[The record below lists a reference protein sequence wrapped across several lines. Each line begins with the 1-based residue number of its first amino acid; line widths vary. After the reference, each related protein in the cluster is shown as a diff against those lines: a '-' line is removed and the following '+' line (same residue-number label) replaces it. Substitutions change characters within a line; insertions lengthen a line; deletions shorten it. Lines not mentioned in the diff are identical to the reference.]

1 MIQDASSRSLVAEP
15 RWQPASDF
23 VECAIQ
29 SWIVR
34 TCVANGQVPLRT
46 RLIT

>member
-23 VECAIQ
+23 L
-29 SWIVR
+29 S
-34 TCVANGQVPLRT
+34 VPFKVGSSGRVSLT
-46 RLIT
+46 DKSPSGHD